1 MKTIAISA
9 ASGSLDA
16 NVEPLFGRS
25 RFFILADPDTLE
37 WETLDNLPILF
48 SQQLLEMCTARNL
61 VRKQVQTVIT
71 GKCGPKAFEELKSAG
86 VKVILDTKGTVRQA
100 LEKFK
105 RGHTRPAMGPNVSV
119 SR

>member
-9 ASGSLDA
+9 ARASLEA

-25 RFFILADPDTLE
+25 RFFVLADPDTLE
-37 WETLDNLPILF
+37 WEALDNMPTLS
-48 SQQLLEMCTARNL
+48 SQQMIGITTALNLL
-61 VRKQVQTVIT
+61 RKNIDTVMT
-71 GKCGPKAFEELKSAG
+71 GKCGPKAFAELRAGG

-105 RGHTRPAMGPNVSV
+105 RGDTRPATGPNVSV

>member
-37 WETLDNLPILF
+37 WETLDNTPSLS
-48 SQQLLEMCTARNL
+48 SQQLVGMSTARNL
-61 VRKQVQTVIT
+61 VRKTDSNRDD
-71 GKCGPKAFEELKSAG
+71 G
-86 VKVILDTKGTVRQA
+86 
-100 LEKFK
+100 
-105 RGHTRPAMGPNVSV
+105 
-119 SR
+119 